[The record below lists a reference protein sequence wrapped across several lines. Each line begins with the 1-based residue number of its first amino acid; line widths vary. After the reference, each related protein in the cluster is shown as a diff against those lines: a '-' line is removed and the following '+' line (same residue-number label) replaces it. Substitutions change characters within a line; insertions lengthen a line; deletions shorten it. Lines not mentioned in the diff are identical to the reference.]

1 MARRTGASIRQRR
14 VSAELRA
21 LRLAR
26 GLSCKDVAE
35 GVDCSESKISR
46 METGHRGL
54 QADDVSAI
62 LGFLRAPSALRREL
76 LDLVRDG
83 SRQNWHEIHTVIATE
98 STNWKD
104 FIRLEAD
111 ADTIRN
117 YEAMLLP
124 GLTQTRDYALE
135 VMRAGD
141 SRRSADEM
149 ERMVAARMA
158 RQRML
163 AQPTAPELYC
173 LIEET
178 ALSWRVGTL
187 ATMRDQLRHLLR
199 LAARPKITVQ
209 VVPFSAGAHPGM
221 NGSFVIFD
229 FPTEPPVAYL
239 ESRGTSTFIEAADH
253 VKRFQFA
260 WRALTSLA
268 LSAEDS
274 AELITEV
281 INELDRT
288 AAGVPGTPVA
298 T

>member
-1 MARRTGASIRQRR
+1 MARRTGISIRQRR

-21 LRLAR
+21 LRLAK

-54 QADDVSAI
+54 QPDDVSAI
-62 LGFLRAPSALRREL
+62 LGFLRASSALRKEL

-83 SRQNWHEIHTVIATE
+83 SRQNWHEIHTSIATE

-104 FIRLEAD
+104 FIRLETD

-141 SRRSADEM
+141 SRRSAEEM

-158 RQRML
+158 RQRRL
-163 AQPTAPELYC
+163 VEPTAPELHY

-178 ALSWRVGTL
+178 ALTWRVGTP
-187 ATMRDQLRHLLR
+187 ATMRAQLRHLLH
-199 LAARPKITVQ
+199 LAERPKITVQ
-209 VVPFSAGAHPGM
+209 VVPFAAGVHPGM
-221 NGSFVIFD
+221 NGSFVIFG
-229 FPTEPPVAYL
+229 FPAEPPVAYL
-239 ESRGTSTFIEAADH
+239 ESRGTSTFIEEADH
-253 VKRFQFA
+253 VKTFQFA
-260 WRALTSLA
+260 WQKLRAIA
-268 LSAEDS
+268 LSPDDS
-274 AELITEV
+274 ARLITSV
-281 INELDRT
+281 IGEPPCRER
-288 AAGVPGTPVA
+288 
-298 T
+298 